1 MRSSSTRPPGR
12 PRKADNPE
20 TVGTVLRLA
29 AHLFM
34 QRGYEAVSLEL
45 IADAASITKAAIYY
59 YFPTKADVFTAAV
72 EWLLT
77 IIHRE
82 SQKILAGPGSFRD
95 RLLQLTK
102 TRLAVVESHFDFDRV
117 ILEARDQLNLE
128 HLARIERAMQ
138 ALTDLLQDAARQARQ
153 AGEPVHPD
161 PLFFTHA
168 YMALL
173 NLAYVRSPQGG
184 AVFPDRDAVA
194 HSIVALLVPGDSV
207 RD

>member
-20 TVGTVLRLA
+20 TVDTVLRSA

-45 IADAASITKAAIYY
+45 IAESASITKAAIYY
-59 YFPTKADVFTAAV
+59 YFPTKADVFAAAV

-77 IIHRE
+77 TIHRE
-82 SQKILAGPGSFRD
+82 SEKILCGPGRFRD
-95 RLLQLTK
+95 RLRQLTK
-102 TRLAVVESHFDFDRV
+102 RRLAVAESHFDFDRV
-117 ILEARDQLNLE
+117 ILEAHNQLNE
-128 HLARIERAMQ
+128 EQRARIERAMQ
-138 ALTDLLQDAARQARQ
+138 NLTDLLTNAAHQAYL

-161 PLFFTHA
+161 PLFFAHA

-173 NLAYVRSPQGG
+173 NVAYARGPAGTM
-184 AVFPDRDAVA
+184 VFLDRHAVA
-194 HSIVALLVPGDSV
+194 ESIVTLLVPGDSAGV
-207 RD
+207 